1 MTDSSRSY
9 YPASGVR
16 GGYDNYP
23 DPHRPVSTLL
33 SGGRRA
39 RCDPGARQDGGQFRQ
54 VRYNDTHVEFQMK
67 MMFLGSKQ
75 NQAEEPV
82 HQEAGDC
89 QQSAR
94 V

>member
-54 VRYNDTHVEFQMK
+54 VRYTCRVSDEHDDDDVPRYA
-67 MMFLGSKQ
+67 
-75 NQAEEPV
+75 AEP
-82 HQEAGDC
+82 G
-89 QQSAR
+89 
-94 V
+94 